1 LAQVPEPVHDNPKF
15 GWVVVPAGAIHGAV
29 LVLIPVLV
37 AAALAAW
44 RLTFRVLMTPLVGW
58 LAGYASWI
66 PLHHW
71 VVEETW
77 LDSLSWPWGQSGGW
91 TDAIWVPFPHF
102 GLVAAIYFVA
112 FVAPGL
118 RGRRMPIM
126 VAAVCAGV
134 LGSLWWWIE
143 FEPWY
148 FAAIHGSVWGLL
160 VGWAT
165 TRLSRPHELGVA

>member
-1 LAQVPEPVHDNPKF
+1 MQVTGRWWRWDRLVLLALLGASAGAINGLLCWAQVPEPVLDNQRF

-29 LVLIPVLV
+29 LVLVPVLL
-37 AAALAAW
+37 ASGLAACW
-44 RLTFRVLMTPLVGW
+44 LTFRLLMTPLVGW

-77 LDSLSWPWGQSGGW
+77 LESLSWPWGPLGGW

-112 FVAPGL
+112 L
-118 RGRRMPIM
+118 
-126 VAAVCAGV
+126 AA
-134 LGSLWWWIE
+134 
-143 FEPWY
+143 
-148 FAAIHGSVWGLL
+148 
-160 VGWAT
+160 
-165 TRLSRPHELGVA
+165 